1 MNELSILIYI
11 GTNERGWAVIKNILI
26 DLDGTLTDPKVG
38 ITTSARYGLEKIG
51 HPISDEINIDWIIGP
66 PLKASLAK
74 ILNVEADHV
83 LAEQALMG
91 YRERFAVK
99 GLYEN
104 HVFEGVAETLAELK
118 RRGYRLFVATAKPTV
133 YAKQILEHFDLAQYF
148 TDIYGSELNG
158 ERTNKAELIQYI
170 LEQQKLQADQC
181 LMVGDREH
189 DIFGARQNGIDTIA
203 VNYGYG
209 SQEELALAQPKYQID
224 RFNQLLDYFK

>member
-1 MNELSILIYI
+1 
-11 GTNERGWAVIKNILI
+11 VIKNILI

>member
-1 MNELSILIYI
+1 M
-11 GTNERGWAVIKNILI
+11 IKNILI

-148 TDIYGSELNG
+148 SDIHGSELNG

-170 LEQQKLQADQC
+170 LVQQQLQADQC
-181 LMVGDREH
+181 MMVGDREY

-224 RFNQLLDYFK
+224 SFNQLLDYFK

>member
-1 MNELSILIYI
+1 M
-11 GTNERGWAVIKNILI
+11 IKNILI

-158 ERTNKAELIQYI
+158 DRTNKAELIQYI
-170 LEQQKLQADQC
+170 LAQQQLQADQC

>member
-1 MNELSILIYI
+1 M
-11 GTNERGWAVIKNILI
+11 IKNILI

-148 TDIYGSELNG
+148 TDIHGSELNG
-158 ERTNKAELIQYI
+158 DRTNKAELIQYI
-170 LEQQKLQADQC
+170 LTQQQLQADQC
-181 LMVGDREH
+181 MMVGDREH